1 MKTKIN
7 FSDVSIEFSMKKEH
21 AGIKFLER
29 EIEDA
34 IGGMVARYEYIFADK
49 EEGRIKTG
57 IKIEFTLGG
66 SDE

>member
-1 MKTKIN
+1 MTTKID
-7 FSDVSIEFSMKKEH
+7 FSNVSIEFSMEKEH
-21 AGIKFLER
+21 AGIKVLER

-34 IGGMVARYEYIFADK
+34 IGGIVDRYKYIFADK
-49 EEGRIKTG
+49 EEGRIKTS